1 MANYYHH
8 TSNVIGVEKTSVTG
22 INDIA
27 LGGVGSLYA
36 FSSFTFDTAGTRG
49 VYGPNLAT
57 FQNHYQ
63 AYSWTQDTNF
73 FNVTTDGIQ
82 RWTVPVDGTY
92 TFVAKGAEGNTPNAG
107 TYTPS
112 PGGKGA
118 SVTFDVA
125 LTKGEIINIVV
136 GQQPAAFTSSSMAG
150 GGGGTF

>member
-36 FSSFTFDTAGTRG
+36 FSSFAFDTAGTRG

-82 RWTVPVDGTY
+82 RWTVPVTGTY

-107 TYTPS
+107 TYTLS
-112 PGGKGA
+112 
-118 SVTFDVA
+118 
-125 LTKGEIINIVV
+125 LIHI
-136 GQQPAAFTSSSMAG
+136 
-150 GGGGTF
+150 